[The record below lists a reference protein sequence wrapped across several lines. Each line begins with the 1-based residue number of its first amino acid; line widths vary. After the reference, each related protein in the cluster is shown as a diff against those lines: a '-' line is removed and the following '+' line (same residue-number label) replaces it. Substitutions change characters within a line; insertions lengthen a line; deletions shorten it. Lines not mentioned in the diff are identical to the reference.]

1 MEQLFDKSCVEII
14 VVDDKQG
21 NLKILGDILSV
32 EGYLVRPFTM
42 AKNALESTKE
52 KKPNLFLL
60 DVNMPEMNGFE
71 LCNIL
76 KDDKVLKD
84 VPVIFLS
91 GAMDIDNKV
100 EGFKIGAVDFITK
113 PLQSDEVL
121 ARVDTH
127 LKNWFFQEKLKNV
140 NIMLEEKV
148 EERTAELRQT
158 NDELKVAKEKAEK
171 SDRLKT
177 EFLAQMSHEIRTPLS
192 AIMNSSL
199 VIKEELVDKIDEDYL
214 DFFDIVDS
222 AGSRLIRTV
231 DLILNVSE
239 LHAGVY
245 ESINKDIDIYADIL
259 EKLYT
264 ELSMEAESKNL
275 KIVLKKNTDDT
286 VLLTDEYSV
295 YQTFSN
301 LIDNAIK
308 YTNEGKVE
316 IVVSRNE
323 NNKLTVKVTDT
334 GIGISEDYIPILF
347 DAFSQEEQGYTRR
360 FEGNGLGLTLAKKYC
375 DINDA
380 QIIVNSKKSKGT
392 TFTVIFNS

>member
-214 DFFDIVDS
+214 DFFNIVDS